1 MDNPRPLYEIVS
13 NGIRILCR
21 ELGVV
26 EMARFINH
34 FSAGSGDYTEVRE
47 QLFAGMTLDEIVS
60 EMKRMRDG

>member
-26 EMARFINH
+26 ETARFINH
-34 FSAGSGDYTEVRE
+34 FSAGYGDYTEVRE